1 MGWIIEEGRDG
12 NEDARFDVFAV
23 LDEMG
28 VAEGD
33 VQVLAIPICSCFLFV
48 GRLGWW
54 RGLLLE
60 DWVDWHPRRHGR
72 LGPVMHAD
80 GQDGRASVM
89 YDTPPILRKDAEVL
103 ISDECTCKRQS

>member
-48 GRLGWW
+48 GRLG
-54 RGLLLE
+54 
-60 DWVDWHPRRHGR
+60 
-72 LGPVMHAD
+72 
-80 GQDGRASVM
+80 
-89 YDTPPILRKDAEVL
+89 
-103 ISDECTCKRQS
+103 